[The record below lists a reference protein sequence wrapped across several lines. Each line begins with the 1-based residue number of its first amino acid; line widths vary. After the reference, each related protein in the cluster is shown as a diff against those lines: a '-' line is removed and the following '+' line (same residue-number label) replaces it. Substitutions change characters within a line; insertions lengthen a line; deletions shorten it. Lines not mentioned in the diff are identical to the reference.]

1 MKWVVSTQ
9 NRDKLR
15 EIRAALSDLPV
26 TLVDLSQFPRIGA
39 VEETGTSL
47 QENALLKA
55 ETIHRFTGLPAIA
68 DDTGLEVDAL
78 DGAPGVYSARFAGQD
93 ATYAGN
99 QQRLLEALKGVPADA
114 RTARFRTVAVL
125 VDSGERI
132 VAEGEIG
139 GRIAASP
146 RGANGFGYDPIFIP
160 EGSDLTFGQMTSEAK
175 QEISHRTQAFA
186 ALSARLVHRFP
197 RTTDK
202 ETAA

>member
-15 EIRAALSDLPV
+15 EIRAALNDLPV

-47 QENALLKA
+47 QENAFLKA
-55 ETIHRFTGLPAIA
+55 ETIHRLTGLPAIA

-78 DGAPGVYSARFAGQD
+78 DGAPGVYSARFAGPD
-93 ATYAGN
+93 ATYADN
-99 QQRLLEALKGVPADA
+99 RRRLLDAFRGVPADA

-125 VDSGERI
+125 VDDGEQVR
-132 VAEGEIG
+132 AEGRID
-139 GRIAASP
+139 GRIAARP
-146 RGANGFGYDPIFIP
+146 RGTNGFGYDSVFVP
-160 EGSDLTFGQMTSEAK
+160 EGYDLTFGQLTAEAK
-175 QEISHRTQAFA
+175 QKISHRTQAFA
-186 ALSARLVHRFP
+186 ALRTRLVHHFP
-197 RTTDK
+197 ETTNK